1 MNDYSDLIY
10 LMGAMI
16 IFSLLSVQTT
26 RLFQINSKMQ
36 VRGEITYNAISI
48 AESQIEKVRWL
59 KTEGSLYSY
68 ANSFPKQVP
77 LVISGDTLLYTA
89 KMQVRDASLAS
100 ANIDSKK
107 VTVSVTNEF
116 MKNNASQSA
125 VELQFLKSFDS

>member
-26 RLFQINSKMQ
+26 RLFQINAKMQ
-36 VRGEITYNAISI
+36 VRGEIAYNAISI

-59 KTEGSLYSY
+59 NNEASLYSY
-68 ANSFPKQVP
+68 ASSFPKQIP
-77 LVISGDTLLYTA
+77 LEISGDTLLYTA
-89 KMQVRDASLAS
+89 KMKIKDASLS
-100 ANIDSKK
+100 GSNIENKK
-107 VTVSVTNEF
+107 VTVSVTNQF
-116 MKNNASQSA
+116 MKNNSIQNA